1 METIQRS
8 REFRI
13 QRKGFSKGVDDA
25 LDSVA
30 AAGAITNG
38 SPMQGENNVPKLN
51 ENLPETLPLSS
62 NAEINHR
69 IDPVV
74 DRNAHP
80 LVGPLERVGVEGLI
94 ISNAFLALPA
104 IDLCH
109 KCTHG
114 AVIERRPDIIHT
126 LPPIIDRVPS
136 GLHNLIS

>member
-1 METIQRS
+1 MR
-8 REFRI
+8 
-13 QRKGFSKGVDDA
+13 RK
-25 LDSVA
+25 
-30 AAGAITNG
+30 
-38 SPMQGENNVPKLN
+38 GENNTPDSKR
-51 ENLPETLPLSS
+51 NLPETLPLSS

-80 LVGPLERVGVEGLI
+80 LVSPLERVGVEGLI

-114 AVIERRPDIIHT
+114 AVIERSADIVHT
-126 LPPIIDRVPS
+126 LPPIIDRVPP